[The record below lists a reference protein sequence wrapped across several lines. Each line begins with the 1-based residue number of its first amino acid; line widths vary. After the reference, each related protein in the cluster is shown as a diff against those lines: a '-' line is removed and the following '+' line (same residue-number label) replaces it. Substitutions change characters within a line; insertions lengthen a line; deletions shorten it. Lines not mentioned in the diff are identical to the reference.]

1 MEVSGE
7 ASVPPSARLLEILA
21 RTLRHEV
28 GDLLQTVYS
37 AVAILEERLAA
48 DQELER
54 RLLGDLKGKA
64 VLCRQEL
71 DAAVDWVCPMTLNLT
86 PLDLSQLTARLA
98 ATFAGRYPA
107 LEVRSEATG
116 PVSVLADSGRLDAV
130 GQLLLLS
137 ACQAARHQVCIGTRR
152 DEAAREVEWSVAD
165 DGHGATPEQLVWL
178 DQPFTTTRHAQFG
191 LGLALARRVVALHGG
206 RVAADNLPE
215 GGFRVRLLLPTSPPP
230 P

>member
-1 MEVSGE
+1 
-7 ASVPPSARLLEILA
+7 
-21 RTLRHEV
+21 LRHEV

-37 AVAILEERLAA
+37 AVAILQERLPA

-54 RLLGDLKGKA
+54 RLLGDLKAKA

-71 DAAVDWVCPMTLNLT
+71 DAAVDWVCPMTLNLA
-86 PLDLSQLTARLA
+86 PFDLSQLAASLA
-98 ATFAGRYPA
+98 ATFAARYPA
-107 LEVRSEATG
+107 LEVRSEAAG
-116 PVSVLADSGRLDAV
+116 PVSVLADARRLDAV
-130 GQLLLLS
+130 GQLLVLS
-137 ACQAARHQVCIGTRR
+137 ACQAARYQVRVRTRL
-152 DEAAREVEWSVAD
+152 DEAAQEAEWGVTD

-206 RVAADNLPE
+206 RIAADNLPE
-215 GGFRVRLLLPTSPPP
+215 GGFQVRLLLPTSPPP